1 MDLKLLVNTIRAD
14 KCVLLLGPEIITTE
28 TGQQFNDALITSLN
42 VAENENIVKYY
53 EGEDFF
59 LFNQSDD
66 NDGKLY
72 VYYDILNFYQNT
84 KASEIILRKI
94 AQIPINL
101 IISLNPDKF
110 IYEVLKKNG
119 INAEYSYY
127 NKNKPMPDIK
137 VPTKTNPLVYNL
149 LGDIEESET
158 LVLTHQDLFD
168 FLEGALN
175 KSKLPDNLREII
187 ANAHSFIFLGFK
199 FEKWY
204 VQLIIRILNLHI
216 KKDKMQ
222 YAFNKNISENIKSF
236 YFEEFTIN
244 FIDQEITNFVDTLY
258 KKCKNF
264 NILKVPIANES
275 SNNEFENLAVSK
287 KVEILIAADNFEKTL
302 ELLKSF
308 FEAKDPDL
316 MEDIILL
323 ESRFSRVQRKILK
336 GIIDNKEADIEKAN
350 IADSLLKMN
359 KDVKNLENN

>member
-1 MDLKLLVNTIRAD
+1 MDLKLLANTIKAD

-28 TGQQFNDALITSLN
+28 TGQQFNDALLTSLN

-53 EGEDFF
+53 AGDDFF

-84 KASEIILRKI
+84 KTSEIILRKI

-204 VQLIIRILNLHI
+204 VQLLLRLLKLPKKKFSINKQITEDAKTFYSEQFNLN
-216 KKDKMQ
+216 
-222 YAFNKNISENIKSF
+222 FTSISYSDFIENIIAELEKNKIPLRELTEAISDDVLRIKLF
-236 YFEEFTIN
+236 IEKAKIDEAIAELKKMFPKQQDDFIMQNSIYSSIN
-244 FIDQEITNFVDTLY
+244 EQQ
-258 KKCKNF
+258 KN
-264 NILKVPIANES
+264 
-275 SNNEFENLAVSK
+275 
-287 KVEILIAADNFEKTL
+287 
-302 ELLKSF
+302 
-308 FEAKDPDL
+308 
-316 MEDIILL
+316 
-323 ESRFSRVQRKILK
+323 
-336 GIIDNKEADIEKAN
+336 GIIDIKDYNLALQKIKYNLIEMLN
-350 IADSLLKMN
+350 EFS
-359 KDVKNLENN
+359 

>member
-53 EGEDFF
+53 EGDDFF

-127 NKNKPMPDIK
+127 DKNKPMPDIK

-204 VQLIIRILNLHI
+204 VQLLLRLLKLPKKKFSINKQITEDAKTFYSEQFNLNFT
-216 KKDKMQ
+216 D
-222 YAFNKNISENIKSF
+222 ISYSE
-236 YFEEFTIN
+236 
-244 FIDQEITNFVDTLY
+244 FIDNIIAELDKNKIPLRQLTEAISDDVLRIKLFIEKAKIDEAIAEL
-258 KKCKNF
+258 KKMF
-264 NILKVPIANES
+264 
-275 SNNEFENLAVSK
+275 
-287 KVEILIAADNFEKTL
+287 
-302 ELLKSF
+302 
-308 FEAKDPDL
+308 PDK
-316 MEDIILL
+316 EDDIIMQLTRYNSIN
-323 ESRFSRVQRKILK
+323 EQQKN
-336 GIIDNKEADIEKAN
+336 GIIDIKDYNLILQQIKYN
-350 IADSLLKMN
+350 LLQMLN
-359 KDVKNLENN
+359 